1 MSQTDSGRE
10 RRKNRRLDVSFPA
23 RFTADGR
30 TIHRAVVRSL
40 SAEGMF
46 LETTTLVSIGTTI
59 RVLAPLSDEN
69 PQPIRTKATV
79 LYHNRRGTAGAL
91 LGFGLQFAAP
101 PAGVAERIE
110 RFLDLYAGSVAGD
123 ETGAIAWPVEVP
135 AIDPGWHPVS
145 WWALDPETAEVES
158 AHTSTEPAMERLSR
172 WLGSLP
178 EDVAAEPG
186 ARVAFHFHGKALAPA
201 SGVRRNWVEHPPL
214 RKALVAQMWAIESLE
229 AAEWKLIELG
239 RERAAAIGAAARV
252 LEAAREE
259 LTGPPPSFAIEGAQG
274 DGGADAA
281 PTGFDDASEDLAPSS
296 DEVHDWNEVVIS
308 LADVSRFLDSLR
320 YNLQG
325 LPLLEPSAVSG
336 AESPGDDFLRGALQ
350 DVAQMASRLAG
361 TEPRAPGAEK
371 DGAAEAD
378 SAAVARPGAGG
389 AALTLSRRH
398 VVALASVLA
407 LAAAAGIT
415 IQTLRSRPPPAYDR
429 YLPIAKE
436 ALSALRARNADR
448 LEDRIAGARAALG
461 SSIETYPSTTALE
474 LGLAALRYLQSSAAL
489 DGPAQAMHDLPW
501 GPGKRY
507 PDRQAYEQWRERD
520 RTRAEGW
527 IDTSEQIAAGILND
541 GAPFARERENAA
553 FEALEAGRQWLSERQ
568 HQVEMMR

>member
-1 MSQTDSGRE
+1 MNQTDSGRE

-59 RVLAPLSDEN
+59 RVLAPLADEN
-69 PQPIRTKATV
+69 PQPVRTKATV
-79 LYHNRRGTAGAL
+79 LYHNRRGTAGAVI
-91 LGFGLQFAAP
+91 GFGLQFVAP

-110 RFLDLYAGSVAGD
+110 RFLEFGPRLVPTD
-123 ETGAIAWPVEVP
+123 EVGGIAWPVEVP

-145 WWALDPETAEVES
+145 WWALDPETSDVASAPSGAES
-158 AHTSTEPAMERLSR
+158 AMERLGR

-201 SGVRRNWVEHPPL
+201 SGVRRDWVEHAPL
-214 RKALVAQMWAIESLE
+214 RKALTAQMWAIESLE

-239 RERAAAIGAAARV
+239 REHSAAIGAAGRV

-259 LTGPPPSFAIEGAQG
+259 LTGAPPSFAEAR
-274 DGGADAA
+274 
-281 PTGFDDASEDLAPSS
+281 ASESAPEGGESTGQLTGGDESDELAPLS
-296 DEVHDWNEVVIS
+296 DEIHDWNEIS
-308 LADVSRFLDSLR
+308 IALADVSRFLDVLR

-325 LPLLEPSAVSG
+325 LPLLEPSAVSS
-336 AESPGDDFLRGALQ
+336 AEPPSDDFLRGAVQ
-350 DVAQMASRLAG
+350 DVAHVASRLAG
-361 TEPRAPGAEK
+361 TEPRAAGSEK
-371 DGAAEAD
+371 DGGAQPEAAAG
-378 SAAVARPGAGG
+378 SGGG
-389 AALTLSRRH
+389 AALTISRRH
-398 VVALASVLA
+398 AFGVLGALAVATVVA
-407 LAAAAGIT
+407 IT
-415 IQTLRSRPPPAYDR
+415 IQTVRARPPDAYTR

-448 LEDRIAGARAALG
+448 LEDRLSGARAALG
-461 SSIETYPSTTALE
+461 SSTETYPSTVALE
-474 LGLAALRYLQSSAAL
+474 LGLTALRYLQSSAAL
-489 DGPAQAMHDLPW
+489 DGPAQAMHEPPW

-507 PDRQAYEQWRERD
+507 PDRQTYEQWRERD
-520 RTRAEGW
+520 RTRADGW

-541 GAPFARERENAA
+541 GAPFARERENSA

>member
-1 MSQTDSGRE
+1 MNQTDPGRE
-10 RRKNRRLDVSFPA
+10 RRKNRRIDVSFPA

-30 TIHRAVVRSL
+30 SIHRAVVRSL
-40 SAEGMF
+40 SADGMF

-59 RVLAPLSDEN
+59 RILAPLSDEN
-69 PQPIRTKATV
+69 PQPVRTKATV
-79 LYHNRRGTAGAL
+79 LYHNRRGSAGAL

-101 PAGVAERIE
+101 PAGMAERVE
-110 RFLDLYAGSVAGD
+110 RFLERYAGLVAGD

-145 WWALDPETAEVES
+145 WWALDPETAEVEN

-201 SGVRRNWVEHPPL
+201 SGVRRNWVEHAPL

-239 RERAAAIGAAARV
+239 REHAAAIGAAGRV

-259 LTGPPPSFAIEGAQG
+259 LTGPPPSFAIERADG
-274 DGGADAA
+274 DDGAD
-281 PTGFDDASEDLAPSS
+281 APSS
-296 DEVHDWNEVVIS
+296 DEVHDWNEIVIS

-336 AESPGDDFLRGALQ
+336 AESPSDDFLRGALQ

-378 SAAVARPGAGG
+378 SAATARPAAGG
-389 AALTLSRRH
+389 ATLTLSRRH
-398 VVALASVLA
+398 VVVLASLLA

-415 IQTLRSRPPPAYDR
+415 MQTLRSRPPPAYHR

-461 SSIETYPSTTALE
+461 SSTETYPSTIALE
-474 LGLAALRYLQSSAAL
+474 LGLAALRYLQSSASL
-489 DGPAQAMHDLPW
+489 DGPAQAMHELPW